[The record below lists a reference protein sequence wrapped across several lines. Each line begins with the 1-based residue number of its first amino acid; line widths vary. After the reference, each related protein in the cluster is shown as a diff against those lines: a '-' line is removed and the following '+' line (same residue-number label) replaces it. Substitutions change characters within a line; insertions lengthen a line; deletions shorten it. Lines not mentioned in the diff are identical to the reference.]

1 MKKITTLTIALI
13 FLGSFSSNAQM
24 VAAKVATDVTKENKK
39 ELVVKEKNKKA
50 SKGFNFNKSNKY
62 LKKQSCS
69 SSAQKSCCSKEKD
82 IVSSSSKK
90 TNCNSE
96 NKKKEVCSST
106 EKKR

>member
-1 MKKITTLTIALI
+1 MKKITTLIIALI

-24 VAAKVATDVTKENKK
+24 VAAKVATDLAKENKK

-62 LKKQSCS
+62 LKKESCS

-82 IVSSSSKK
+82 IVSSSSKER
-90 TNCNSE
+90 SLFIYR
-96 NKKKEVCSST
+96 
-106 EKKR
+106 KKR